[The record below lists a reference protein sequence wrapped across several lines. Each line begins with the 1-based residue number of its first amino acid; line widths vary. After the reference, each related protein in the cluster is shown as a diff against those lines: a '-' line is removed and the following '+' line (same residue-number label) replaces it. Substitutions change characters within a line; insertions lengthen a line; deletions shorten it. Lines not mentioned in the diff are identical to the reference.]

1 MFLDMPEP
9 RARELDPLEGGPP
22 RPTTVTQ
29 RRVIAAVGAL
39 AIALA
44 AGILVLA
51 LGRGATP
58 VSAAD
63 ELGAARPAKRPPAG
77 APASARE

>member
-1 MFLDMPEP
+1 MPEP
-9 RARELDPLEGGPP
+9 RAQEIDPLEGGPP
-22 RPTTVTQ
+22 RQPTVIQ
-29 RRVIAAVGAL
+29 RRVIAAMGAL
-39 AIALA
+39 AIVLA

-51 LGRGATP
+51 LGRGASP

-63 ELGAARPAKRPPAG
+63 ELGAARPAKRSPAA